1 MVQRGTRLGA
11 PSSAAASGT
20 NSVYRAAGS
29 VAAFTEDTTRDRKAA
44 RTKASNCTLEPG
56 LEPILTPTISLNT
69 THPKRPC
76 MTDGQL
82 TFDSITRFKGQESPA
97 VIIVDIDPDPAD
109 LEQAERLLLSGMTR
123 ATLRL
128 ELLVRGDNPLNDRL
142 QRR

>member
-1 MVQRGTRLGA
+1 LRRFTNAYDLLG
-11 PSSAAASGT
+11 
-20 NSVYRAAGS
+20 RQ
-29 VAAFTEDTTRDRKAA
+29 
-44 RTKASNCTLEPG
+44 
-56 LEPILTPTISLNT
+56 I
-69 THPKRPC
+69 

-128 ELLVRGDNPLNDRL
+128 ELLVQRDNPMNDRL
-142 QRR
+142 LRT